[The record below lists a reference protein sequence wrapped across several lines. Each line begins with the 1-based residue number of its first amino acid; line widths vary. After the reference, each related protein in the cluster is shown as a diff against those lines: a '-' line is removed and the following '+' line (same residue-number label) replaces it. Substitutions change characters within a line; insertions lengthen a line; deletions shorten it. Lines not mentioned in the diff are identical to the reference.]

1 MMFFNIL
8 PLFLFF
14 VGMIG
19 LWRGKKNI
27 ILMIISLEV
36 MLLGIS
42 LHYVLIGWGMYGDMK
57 MLIFAIFLLSI
68 GAAESAIGLALAI
81 SYYKHSLK

>member
-1 MMFFNIL
+1 
-8 PLFLFF
+8 
-14 VGMIG
+14 MIG

>member
-1 MMFFNIL
+1 MLFNIL
-8 PLFLFF
+8 PLFLFL

-36 MLLGIS
+36 MLLGVS
-42 LHYVLIGWGMYGDMK
+42 LHYVLMGWGIYGDMK

-81 SYYKHSLK
+81 AYYKYSLK

>member
-1 MMFFNIL
+1 MLFNIL
-8 PLFLFF
+8 PLFLFL
-14 VGMIG
+14 VGMMG

-36 MLLGIS
+36 MLLGVS
-42 LHYVLIGWGMYGDMK
+42 LHYVLMGWGIYGDMK

-81 SYYKHSLK
+81 AYYKYSLK

>member
-1 MMFFNIL
+1 MFFNIL
-8 PLFLFF
+8 PIWLFF

-19 LWRGKKNI
+19 LFRGKKNI

-57 MLIFAIFLLSI
+57 MLVFAIFLLSI

>member
-1 MMFFNIL
+1 MLFNIL

-42 LHYVLIGWGMYGDMK
+42 LHYVLLGWGMYGDMK
-57 MLIFAIFLLSI
+57 MLIFAIFLLSV

>member
-1 MMFFNIL
+1 MLFNIL

-42 LHYVLIGWGMYGDMK
+42 LHYVLLGWGMYGDMK

>member
-1 MMFFNIL
+1 MFFNIL

>member
-1 MMFFNIL
+1 MLFNIL
-8 PLFLFF
+8 PFFLLF
-14 VGMIG
+14 VGMVG

-42 LHYVLIGWGMYGDMK
+42 LHYVLMGWGMYGDMK

-81 SYYKHSLK
+81 AYYKHTLK